1 MDRCICHVISESLP
15 ARWGKR
21 TARIHLPSKK
31 KNQPI
36 RSKNIL
42 AAVGLESLE

>member
-1 MDRCICHVISESLP
+1 MYLP
-15 ARWGKR
+15 CDFRKSSCQVGKKNSKNSS
-21 TARIHLPSKK
+21 AKQKK